1 MLQGFYMLALQ
12 RARRQ
17 RRIAALACIAALL
30 SVFFATRTYF
40 TPAAMPVSTAEIPYV
55 AQTEDHLLVISR
67 GGEVVIRTEI
77 DTRTLPAADRDA
89 LEEGVVLADAEA
101 LAKLLEDYGS

>member
-1 MLQGFYMLALQ
+1 M
-12 RARRQ
+12 
-17 RRIAALACIAALL
+17 
-30 SVFFATRTYF
+30 
-40 TPAAMPVSTAEIPYV
+40 
-55 AQTEDHLLVISR
+55 ISR

-89 LEEGVVLADAEA
+89 LEEGVVLADTEA